1 MEQRSSQTAKGSTD
15 WYCTV
20 RIWCYRLKLYVVIGE
35 GDMDPWWWVPIGLAT
50 WFVVALAAGL
60 VIGPVLRHSSR
71 AREELEEHTKQMP
84 DERGP
89 PCDERQAS

>member
-1 MEQRSSQTAKGSTD
+1 
-15 WYCTV
+15 
-20 RIWCYRLKLYVVIGE
+20 
-35 GDMDPWWWVPIGLAT
+35 MDPWWWVPIGLAT

-71 AREELEEHTKQMP
+71 AREELEEHMKEIP

-89 PCDERQAS
+89 PWDERQAS